1 MNADSY
7 LESYLLEK
15 GLINEEK
22 LNLAK
27 SLVNESRSLPTVL
40 VEQGL
45 IEEDKLL
52 DILSEYFGI
61 APINLNYY
69 TPDSE
74 VLEIMPA
81 DLCKKLNVF
90 PLFKLKNT
98 LIVAIAN
105 PSDVHAMDEIRI
117 KTGYGVDPVLA
128 LQKSIENAV
137 SSFYGLEESVSDML
151 DDLNLVEEVEPDKN
165 LSDNERELLDA
176 AIDEPVVKLVNLL
189 ITQAIRDKASDIHI
203 NPEKNILRVRYRIDG
218 VLQEMATPPKKMQA
232 AIISRIKIMAN
243 MDIAERRVPQDG
255 RIELKIDN
263 RYIDLRVSSLPTVNG
278 ENIVMRILDKSN
290 VTLGLDDLGF
300 LERDYMLFNKIIQ
313 RPYGILLTS
322 GPTGSGK
329 TTTLYTALGVIN
341 SIDKNIITLEDPVE
355 YNLPLIRQGQVNNRT
370 GFTFA
375 KGLKAILR
383 QDPDVILVGEIRD
396 YETASI
402 AIQAAMTGHLVFSTL
417 HTNDAPGCVTRLVDM
432 GVQPF
437 LIASTLILAI
447 AQRLVRVICM
457 GCKTEYQPDHVLI
470 DEVMEGESL
479 EGVKFFRG
487 SGCKDC
493 HNTGYKG
500 RIGLYEMMEVTE
512 KLQDAITHKVSDIEL
527 KRVAVEEGM
536 NILRKDGI
544 IKIKHGI
551 TTLEEVLRVTK

>member
-300 LERDYMLFNKIIQ
+300 SERDYMLFNKIIQ